1 MLVTEYMEVDG
12 ETPSR
17 ESAGCTKLLAIT
29 PFTVS
34 ALTVYRLCQ
43 GWEGQGIKS
52 SQVKSRLCPGEEG
65 PGEEGPWGGRA
76 MGRDAM
82 RDAIREAP

>member
-43 GWEGQGIKS
+43 GREGQGIKS
-52 SQVKSRLCPGEEG
+52 SQVKSRLC